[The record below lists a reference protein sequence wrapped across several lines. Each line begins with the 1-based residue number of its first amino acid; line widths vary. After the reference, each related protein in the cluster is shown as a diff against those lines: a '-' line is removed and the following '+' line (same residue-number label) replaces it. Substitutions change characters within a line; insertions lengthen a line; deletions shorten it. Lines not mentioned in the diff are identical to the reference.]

1 MALSPT
7 RRFSTKAPTT
17 TSQYYGVRRTP
28 NSKKWEA
35 RYVDANGRMRYV
47 GRFLDEAAAARARD
61 EAVEKAGLGRKLNTD
76 ANDVL
81 VPKPRTASKYRGVT
95 WHPNDKR
102 WRARYYDADGK
113 LVYVGNFGDE
123 AAAALAYNA
132 AIKEAGLK
140 RRVNPVDRDGR
151 PVPKKRPDR
160 RYRLRA
166 RR

>member
-1 MALSPT
+1 MAST

-35 RYVDANGRMRYV
+35 RYVDATGRMRYV

-61 EAVEKAGLGRKLNTD
+61 DAVEKAGLGRKLNAD
-76 ANDVL
+76 ASGVL

-95 WHPNDKR
+95 WHPQDKR

-151 PVPKKRPDR
+151 PIPKKRPDR